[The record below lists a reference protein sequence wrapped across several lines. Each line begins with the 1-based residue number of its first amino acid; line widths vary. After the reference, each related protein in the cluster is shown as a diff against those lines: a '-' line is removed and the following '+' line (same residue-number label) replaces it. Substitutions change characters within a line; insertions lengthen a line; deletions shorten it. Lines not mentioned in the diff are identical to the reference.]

1 MPILCLNVVLITD
14 PCSLPSFP
22 DPSVCSYL
30 FSEELPGAPDPII
43 RPLGLK
49 LILWCLSPHLKSS
62 KFRHLTFRVA
72 TKLPPHIPHFG
83 SLPFASCQL
92 PLTCPHPD
100 FTFSHHQ
107 MPEPLQIL
115 ALLCGSIFSQIV
127 APPILALPASNP
139 ASFLIDLSSW
149 PCFDEKNAS
158 SCSVEVS
165 DIASH

>member
-1 MPILCLNVVLITD
+1 MLSSLLTSVLICPHSQILVFALTCFLRNCLV
-14 PCSLPSFP
+14 PQSHNQTFGSQAHSLVLIPTPQVFKVQTLDIPS
-22 DPSVCSYL
+22 CYQ
-30 FSEELPGAPDPII
+30 
-43 RPLGLK
+43 
-49 LILWCLSPHLKSS
+49 LS
-62 KFRHLTFRVA
+62 
-72 TKLPPHIPHFG
+72 PHIPHFE

-115 ALLCGSIFSQIV
+115 ALLCGSIFIQIV

-149 PCFDEKNAS
+149 PCFDEKNVS